1 MVEYPSQNVY
11 LLGKTSDSGAP
22 VETCLFDFLLLLL
35 FSGTKTLT
43 VSFPVRQMQKK
54 IIGICVESKQQC
66 FCDHCM
72 TLL

>member
-54 IIGICVESKQQC
+54 LLEYVWSLNSNVFVIIV
-66 FCDHCM
+66 
-72 TLL
+72 